1 MDLSEIKD
9 FEGKRNCCLTFFIP
23 PKIDFRKNLLK
34 VEKKI
39 NSLKHENKR
48 KQLRLVMKTINS
60 KLNNISSFE
69 TTGTIICAGLNNMM
83 EVKYYQIVPKK
94 IIEDF
99 EYFFDYNFH
108 YNKILE
114 KCNLN
119 FSYATIQQQKNI
131 ISKLPNLRDSNK
143 IIYAKELYNLN
154 DYKNIKTIYYFS
166 EEIIP
171 DYLVNIRKPIIM
183 LQTNYK
189 TTHLIKEYSKTIGVL
204 FY

>member
-1 MDLSEIKD
+1 
-9 FEGKRNCCLTFFIP
+9 
-23 PKIDFRKNLLK
+23 
-34 VEKKI
+34 
-39 NSLKHENKR
+39 
-48 KQLRLVMKTINS
+48 
-60 KLNNISSFE
+60 
-69 TTGTIICAGLNNMM
+69 MM

-94 IIEDF
+94 ITEDF

-183 LQTNYK
+183 LQTN
-189 TTHLIKEYSKTIGVL
+189 
-204 FY
+204 

>member
-1 MDLSEIKD
+1 MNLSEIKD

-69 TTGTIICAGLNNMM
+69 ITGTIICAGLNNAM

-94 IIEDF
+94 SIEDF

-119 FSYATIQQQKNI
+119 FSYATIQEQKNI
-131 ISKLPNLRDSNK
+131 ICKLPNLRDSNK
-143 IIYAKELYNLN
+143 IIYANELYNLN

-189 TTHLIKEYSKTIGVL
+189 TTQLIKEFSKTIGVL